1 MTGLGDWLARSVL
14 ILVLLLPVVCRAGGR
29 GDAWRLVG
37 QQATEPG
44 AEALVVYVGT
54 YTGPGSK
61 GIYLLRMDLAS
72 GALTAPEVA
81 AEVTH
86 PTFLAVHPSR
96 RFLYAV
102 GEIRN
107 FSGRKSGAV
116 SAFAIVP
123 ESGALRLLNQQP
135 SGGTGPC
142 HLTVDSAGRNVLV
155 ANYGSGSVAVLPV
168 GEDGQLAEPSSVIQH
183 EGSGPNPKRQA
194 GPHAHSINLDPAGR
208 FAFAADLGLDKVL
221 VYRFDPG
228 KGNLAPHD
236 PPAAAVAPGAGP
248 RHFAFHPTG
257 RFAYVINELAS
268 TVTAFAYDAER
279 GALSQVQTVST
290 LPSGFD
296 GSNSTAEVQVHPS
309 GRFLYGSNRGHNSIA
324 IFAIEPRTGR
334 LTAVGHEP
342 TQGDWPRN
350 FGIDPTG
357 TYLVVA
363 NRRSNNLVVL
373 RIDPKT
379 GQLKPTGI
387 AAEVPAPVCVKF
399 VAPAPRGGRD
409 VSGSSMIARPK
420 AQTS

>member
-1 MTGLGDWLARSVL
+1 MTGLGDWPARSVV
-14 ILVLLLPVVCRAGGR
+14 ILALLLPVVCRAGGR
-29 GDAWRLVG
+29 GDAWRLAG
-37 QQATEPG
+37 QQTAG
-44 AEALVVYVGT
+44 MRAETLLVYVGT
-54 YTGPGSK
+54 YTGSESK

-81 AEVTH
+81 AEVAH

-123 ESGALRLLNQQP
+123 ESGKLRLLNQQP

-142 HLTVDSAGRNVLV
+142 HLTVDGTGRNVLV
-155 ANYGSGSVAVLPV
+155 ANYGSGSVAALPV
-168 GEDGQLAEPSSVIQH
+168 GEDGQLAEPSSVIRH
-183 EGSGPNPKRQA
+183 KGSGPNPKRQA

-228 KGNLAPHD
+228 KGKLVPHE
-236 PPAAAVAPGAGP
+236 PPAVSVAPGAGP
-248 RHFAFHPTG
+248 RHLAFHPTG
-257 RFAYVINELAS
+257 RLAYVINELAS
-268 TVTAFAYDAER
+268 TVTAFTYDAEG

-290 LPSGFD
+290 LPNGFA
-296 GSNSTAEVQVHPS
+296 GRNSTAEVQVHPS

-324 IFAIEPRTGR
+324 IFAIEPQTGR
-334 LTAVGHEP
+334 LTVVGHEP
-342 TQGDWPRN
+342 TQGETPRN

-357 TYLVVA
+357 TYLVAA
-363 NRRSNNLVVL
+363 NRRSNNLVVF

-379 GQLKPTGI
+379 GQLKPTGVT
-387 AAEVPAPVCVKF
+387 AEVPAPVCVKF
-399 VAPAPRGGRD
+399 VGPAGGRGHS
-409 VSGSSMIARPK
+409 VRKGPPGR
-420 AQTS
+420 